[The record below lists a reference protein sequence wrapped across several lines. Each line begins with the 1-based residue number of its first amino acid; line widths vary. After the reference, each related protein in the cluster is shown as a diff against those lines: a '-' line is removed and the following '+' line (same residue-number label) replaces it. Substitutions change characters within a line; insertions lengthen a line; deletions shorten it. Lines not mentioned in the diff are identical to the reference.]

1 MTTHIV
7 DNFADLGAALERL
20 EKAKSQ
26 ATADVPEPDA
36 VAAVEQQLRVN
47 QDWTSIYGIATA
59 PIYFMGFSNHM
70 VKTRLVEID
79 PSADYT
85 IECKLPS
92 R

>member
-1 MTTHIV
+1 MTTPIIN
-7 DNFADLGAALERL
+7 DFADLGAALERL

-59 PIYFMGFSNHM
+59 P
-70 VKTRLVEID
+70 
-79 PSADYT
+79 ADYMG
-85 IECKLPS
+85 
-92 R
+92 